1 MKKAMTILAA
11 VVVFIVAAAGVATI
25 IYTSSDEYRADS
37 LPDGMDING
46 VDCSGLTYEEA
57 EELLTETQN
66 ARHLQVVGKL
76 GETLADYT
84 DFGCTYDI
92 EDQLRSVKKDHLLT
106 AALGHYF
113 HLPLSARIAMNV
125 SECSDDFAE
134 RVKSSEFLHRDNIV
148 ETQNAYVDMDDPAFP
163 IIPEVYGNKTD
174 EDAYLEDVL
183 HAVSLGNSR
192 FEYDENAY
200 YSAPTVKSDDPE
212 LLQFQSYCQKYLGQ
226 KITYELG
233 KETFTL
239 STREL
244 DNLMKDDYS
253 GEADPA
259 KVAEFAKAL
268 KAEYDIVGADREF
281 TSFTGKTFKVN
292 GGDYGWI
299 VDEEAEAKQLEADI
313 NSHADVDREPVFS
326 QKGNGEYS
334 KTLEL
339 GDTYIDVDLTAQHVT
354 YFEKGKKKFECDC
367 VSGCVA
373 AGHSTPTGVYDIKG
387 KSRNVTLKGGG
398 KKGKDKT
405 YYESFVRYWMPFLGA
420 SYGLHDAS
428 WRSNFGGEIYKY
440 SGSHGC
446 VNLPTNK
453 APELYDLISVGTIVV
468 IHK

>member
-1 MKKAMTILAA
+1 MKKAMMIFA
-11 VVVFIVAAAGVATI
+11 VVVVLAIAAAGVATI
-25 IYTSSDEYRADS
+25 IYASSDEYKADS
-37 LPDGMDING
+37 LPDGMAING
-46 VDCSGLTYEEA
+46 VDCSGMTYNEA
-57 EELLTETQN
+57 EAALTEARN
-66 ARHLQVVGKL
+66 AEHLQVVGKL

-84 DFGCTYDI
+84 NFGCTYDI
-92 EDQLRSVKKDHLLT
+92 KDELKSVKKDHFIE
-106 AALGHYF
+106 AALSHYF
-113 HLPLSARIAMNV
+113 HLPFSALIAMNV
-125 SECSDDFAE
+125 DECSDDFAD
-134 RVKSSEFLHRDNIV
+134 RVKDSEFLHRDNVV
-148 ETQNAYVDMDDPAFP
+148 ETQDAYVDMDDPTFP

-174 EDAYLEDVL
+174 EDAYLDDIL
-183 HAVSLGNSR
+183 RAVALGNTR

-200 YSAPTVKSDDPE
+200 MSTPEVKSDDPE
-212 LLQFQSYCQKYLGQ
+212 LLKYQAYCRDYLNQ

-239 STREL
+239 SPKEL

-253 GEADPA
+253 GQADSA
-259 KVAEFAKAL
+259 KVADFAKAL

-281 TSFTGKTFKVN
+281 TSLTGKTFSVN

-299 VDEEAEAKQLEADI
+299 VDEEAEAAQLEKDI
-313 NSHADVDREPVFS
+313 NSHQDVDREPVFS
-326 QKGNGEYS
+326 QKGNGVYS

-339 GDTYIDVDLTAQHVT
+339 GDTYIDVDLTKQHVV
-354 YFEKGKKKFECDC
+354 YFEKGTKKFECDC

-373 AGHSTPTGVYDIKG
+373 AGHSTPTGVYDIKA

-428 WRSNFGGEIYKY
+428 WRSKFGGEIYKY

-446 VNLPTNK
+446 VNLPTDK
-453 APELYDLISVGTIVV
+453 APKLYDLISVGTIVI
-468 IHK
+468 IHN